1 MGRKLKFSLSK
12 KSKLVIKWGF
22 VVLLLL
28 FLWNKFSKE
37 DIAFNFIYLK
47 QIVGSPIL
55 MVSMVALTL
64 LNWVFDTI
72 AWKAVSKDHQEVPMR
87 KALATNLISQ
97 YIGVLT
103 PFGLGEYRAKMRVFT
118 DKKERNQSVVNTV
131 SYRWSKS
138 VSKFGVGLIAGT
150 YLLIS
155 QEKWNYLWAL
165 LLAWAIY
172 FIFVVKYKSILNFA
186 VKQFKLDVKWGLSI
200 DRINVYPSVL
210 PSALK
215 FLSYALQFGII
226 VFSLFNVPF
235 WDGLM
240 YGIILYSITSFI
252 PQASFLDPLIKG
264 GIATYLL
271 PNLIPAEAMLSTVLA
286 IWIFNIGAPAVLGA
300 VLWLNPTK
308 PKA

>member
-1 MGRKLKFSLSK
+1 MAKKLKFNLSK
-12 KSKLVIKWGF
+12 KAKLAIKWLF
-22 VVLLLL
+22 VILLLL
-28 FLWNKFSKE
+28 FLWNKFSE
-37 DIAFNFIYLK
+37 DDIAFNFIYLK
-47 QIVGSPIL
+47 QIASSPVL

-64 LNWVFDTI
+64 LNWVFDTL
-72 AWKAVSKDHQEVPMR
+72 AWKAVSKDHQEVPM
-87 KALATNLISQ
+87 KSALATNLISQ

-103 PFGLGEYRAKMRVFT
+103 PFGIGEYRAKMRVSK
-118 DKKERNQSVVNTV
+118 DKKERGQSVVNTV

-138 VSKFGVGLIAGT
+138 VSKFGVGLLAGT
-150 YLLIS
+150 YLLIA
-155 QEKWNYLWAL
+155 QEKWSYFWAL
-165 LLAWAIY
+165 LLAWGIY
-172 FIFVVKYKSILNFA
+172 FIFVIKYKAILNYA
-186 VKQFKLDVKWGLSI
+186 VKEFKLDVKWGMSI

-226 VFSLFNVPF
+226 VFALFGIPF

-271 PNLIPAEAMLSTVLA
+271 PDLIPAEAMLSTVLA
-286 IWIFNIGAPAVLGA
+286 VWIFNIGAPAVLGA
-300 VLWLNPTK
+300 VLWLNPAK
-308 PKA
+308 PKP